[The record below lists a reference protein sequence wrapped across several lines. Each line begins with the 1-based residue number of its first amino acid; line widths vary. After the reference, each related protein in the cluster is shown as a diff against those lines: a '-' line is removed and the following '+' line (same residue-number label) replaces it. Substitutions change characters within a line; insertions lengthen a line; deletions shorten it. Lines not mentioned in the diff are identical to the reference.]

1 MTTGVFAFDTD
12 HAGTAETNLG
22 SLITSLSGTLAD
34 LDGFVTVVKANWTG
48 DEMELYTTIQDDWKK
63 NAKTVQ
69 DILDGIHK
77 AIGTVKTSTIDVR
90 QNVRDSLKDA

>member
-1 MTTGVFAFDTD
+1 MTTGVFAFDTND
-12 HAGTAETNLG
+12 ACMVETNLG
-22 SLITSLSGTLAD
+22 SLITGLAGTLTD
-34 LDGFVTVVKANWTG
+34 LDGFVTFVKANWTG
-48 DEMELYTTIQDDWKK
+48 DEMQLYSTIQDDWKK

-77 AIGTVKTSTIDVR
+77 AIGSVKTSTGDVR